1 MYFSLKSDIE
11 KGQYYDIASNTLV
24 EKKSKFIAYI
34 FNISCK
40 NDAEKYIERIKNDNK
55 DARHIVYIY
64 SYLDKIT
71 NIPVI
76 NFSDDGEPQ
85 GTGTKAIYELIS
97 KERITNICIVI
108 VRYFGGILLG
118 AGPLSRAYLNS
129 FRGALLKC
137 ERYELFNYDIEEYI
151 IEYCKYDNFK
161 NKMSEYIDKRLII
174 VDSVKFNE
182 KVDILIKIEKKNKEQ
197 IVKEINE
204 ILF

>member
-11 KGQYYDIASNTLV
+11 DGQYYDIASNTLV

-182 KVDILIKIEKKNKEQ
+182 KVDILIKIEKTNKKQ
-197 IVKEINE
+197 ILSKINE

>member
-11 KGQYYDIASNTLV
+11 DGQYYDIASNILI

-40 NDAEKYIERIKNDNK
+40 NDAEKYIERIKDDNK

-182 KVDILIKIEKKNKEQ
+182 KVDILIKIEKTNKEQ

>member
-161 NKMSEYIDKRLII
+161 NKMSEYIDKRFII